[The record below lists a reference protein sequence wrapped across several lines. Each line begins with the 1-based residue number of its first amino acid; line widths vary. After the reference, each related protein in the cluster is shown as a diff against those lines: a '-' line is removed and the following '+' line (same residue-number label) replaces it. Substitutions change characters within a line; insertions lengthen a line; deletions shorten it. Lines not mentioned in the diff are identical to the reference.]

1 MVWLDSGIAAVAR
14 YIGNI
19 NVCWAR
25 SSNGLEVVYGLEAI
39 QAS

>member
-19 NVCWAR
+19 NICWAR
-25 SSNGLEVVYGLEAI
+25 SSHGLEAI